1 MPNNPEN
8 SWRLTY
14 LLGVALLLPIGTVV
28 LVAYYFTRMNPFEHG
43 TGPNA
48 WAFSII
54 AVCGGLSAL
63 MATLLAIFCSATYRA
78 RVKYENEY
86 RQLQRYLNQDVAR
99 ERSRMQRNL
108 DLVSAAQQVSM
119 AIKQEVD
126 FERILS
132 VVLEQLE
139 HFAGSDSICIY
150 TTDSTGNIL
159 PRAERRSGVDFFP
172 PVLQPEAVQCDLVSE
187 AMVFGRQMRR
197 LNETTGEYLL
207 ASYFSTPDGVRGVAR
222 IARNIS
228 DDSEFQ
234 EEMPG
239 YEQGV
244 NQLVRMVSLGM
255 KTANIWDRAIKDEK
269 TGLFNANHYGDQL
282 QKQTKLAQRTGR
294 PLSIIMM
301 DIDKFK
307 HVNDTYGHLAGDTV
321 LAEVAKI
328 LIREARE
335 TDTPYRYGGEELC
348 VICEGTTEQDAA
360 LAAERLRQ
368 QIAVTEFFDERG
380 RLLPISASF
389 GVVEYDTTKHA
400 HEKDLKEDVDKALYQ
415 GKENG
420 RNVVVVAEG
429 NEKFRILK
437 RTGDYKTEVKVRMG
451 LAGDNSPLKTTRKKT
466 GKIKDKCAQSAREQ
480 LGESIDALA
489 TGIAEVVGEDSS
501 RAKVV
506 DNVVRE
512 ATEFLTKNLSTRLN
526 NPELSESLLQE
537 SKPKKK
543 ATSKKTAAK
552 KPAKKKATPKK
563 KATTK
568 TTAEPLEVAEPEAL
582 KNENAEEKPKRKR
595 APRKKAAVK
604 TDKAVEKAAVKPIP
618 KRKKAVRKTKAE
630 LALEQVETEAEA
642 ELSADSDR
650 LDYLTEGEGQELT
663 EGRAPSKR
671 SRRLNIED

>member
-1 MPNNPEN
+1 MPNNTEN
-8 SWRLTY
+8 PWRLTY

-43 TGPNA
+43 SGPNA

-54 AVCGGLSAL
+54 AVSGGLSAI
-63 MATLLAIFCSATYRA
+63 MATLLAVFASATYRA

-119 AIKQEVD
+119 AIKQEVE

-139 HFAGSDSICIY
+139 HFAKSDSICIY
-150 TTDSTGNIL
+150 TADPTGVLL
-159 PRAERRSGVDFFP
+159 PRAERRHGIDCFP
-172 PVLQPEAVQCDLVSE
+172 PVLQAEAVQCDLVNE
-187 AMVFGRQMRR
+187 AVAFGRQFRR
-197 LNETTGEYLL
+197 LNETTGEYVL

-228 DDSEFQ
+228 DESEFQ
-234 EEMPG
+234 DEMPA

-255 KTANIWDRAIKDEK
+255 KTAKIWDRAIKDEK
-269 TGLFNANHYGDQL
+269 TGLFNANHYADQL

-294 PLSIIMM
+294 PLSVIML

-321 LAEVAKI
+321 LADVAKI
-328 LIREARE
+328 LMREARE

-348 VICEGTTEQDAA
+348 VICEATTEQDAA

-368 QIAVTEFFDERG
+368 QIAATEFFDERG

-389 GVVEYDTTKHA
+389 GVVEFDHSKHE
-400 HEKDLKEDVDKALYQ
+400 HEKDLKEAVDNALYQ

-429 NEKFRILK
+429 NDKFRILK
-437 RTGDYKTEVKVRMG
+437 RTGDYKTEVKVRLG

-512 ATEFLTKNLSTRLN
+512 ATEFLTKNLSARLN
-526 NPELSESLLQE
+526 NPELSDALQPE
-537 SKPKKK
+537 ENPRKKAADKKK
-543 ATSKKTAAK
+543 PTKKKTATKKSAAK
-552 KPAKKKATPKK
+552 AEPAK
-563 KATTK
+563 
-568 TTAEPLEVAEPEAL
+568 ESS
-582 KNENAEEKPKRKR
+582 EKPKRKR
-595 APRKKAAVK
+595 ALRKKAS
-604 TDKAVEKAAVKPIP
+604 EKVTAKITPEKPAP
-618 KRKKAVRKTKAE
+618 KRKRAKRKSKAE
-630 LALEQVETEAEA
+630 LALEQVESTSKA

-650 LDYLTEGEGQELT
+650 LDYLTEDEGKQLS

-671 SRRLNIED
+671 SRRLHIEP